1 MVETKDI
8 QRLQDIKAQPGK
20 EFGLASKQAK
30 LIKDSAK
37 AYRRYRASEMVFG
50 GSHTVTNIFYR
61 RYRELCGDIVTPTAT
76 ATTVVEVK
84 EKPVKPV
91 KVKVEEPIQE
101 SRITRFQKDF
111 PIGCGAKQGEE
122 RGTVIDHD
130 SENEEIVYVDFGNGT
145 EAKSIYDIKRC

>member
-30 LIKDSAK
+30 LIKDPAK
-37 AYRRYRASEMVFG
+37 AYRRYKASEMIFG
-50 GSHTVTNIFYR
+50 GSHTVTNIFFR
-61 RYRELCGDIVTPTAT
+61 RYRELCGDIVTPTPT
-76 ATTVVEVK
+76 ATVVVEVK
-84 EKPVKPV
+84 EKAAPAPAP
-91 KVKVEEPIQE
+91 EPQE

-111 PIGCGAKQGEE
+111 PIGCGAKQGDE
-122 RGTVIDHD
+122 RGTVVDHD

>member
-1 MVETKDI
+1 MVEAKDI

-20 EFGLASKQAK
+20 EFGLATKQAK

-50 GSHTVTNIFYR
+50 GSHTVTNIFFR
-61 RYRELCGDIVTPTAT
+61 RYRELCGDIVTPTPEAT
-76 ATTVVEVK
+76 VVVEVK
-84 EKPVKPV
+84 APV
-91 KVKVEEPIQE
+91 EAPIQE
-101 SRITRFQKDF
+101 SRIQRFQKDF
-111 PIGCGAKQGEE
+111 PIGCGAKQGDE